1 MGMYRQITDD
11 VMGALDLE
19 GGGLSVSAA
28 QIGRAHV

>member
-1 MGMYRQITDD
+1 MYRQITDD

-28 QIGRAHV
+28 QLKAAL